1 MEKETKI
8 VDFSST
14 REYGQMSL
22 KFIDKNLSEEE
33 RLEKLHINKERI
45 ASEIGL
51 NYKKIFIPIQKSRVN
66 QYPYEDGYCY
76 TLTQDIIDAYD
87 DLYNLEVYADIV
99 KLDSKARNVALA
111 FPPAD
116 CAIVKA
122 VNFKTREIVLS
133 HCGGEYIDRYLPMQT
148 IDALGGNEK
157 DIAVYVAPFAHSL
170 FYANVNNLVWANNP
184 EVWKDCKEETTTNG
198 EISVRINI
206 LKALLNQLLERKILP
221 DNIHLSE
228 YDITKT
234 DLFYS
239 NSRSYTDPSYNGRF
253 LTGIAVVD
261 ADKKIK
267 TNKLIKIIK

>member
-1 MEKETKI
+1 MEKDVKI

-14 REYGQMSL
+14 KEYGQMSL

-33 RLEKLHINKERI
+33 RLEKLHVNKERI

-51 NYKKIFIPIQKSRVN
+51 TYKQIFGPIQKSRVN
-66 QYPYEDGYCY
+66 PYPYEDGYCY
-76 TLTQDIIDAYD
+76 TLTQEEIDAYD
-87 DLYNLEVYADIV
+87 DLFDLKVYADIV
-99 KLDSKARNVALA
+99 KLDSHTKNVALA

-122 VNFKTREIVLS
+122 INFKTREIVLS

-157 DIAVYVAPFAHSL
+157 DIVVYVSPFAHSL
-170 FYANVNNLVWANNP
+170 FYANANNLVWANNP

-198 EISVRINI
+198 ELSVRINI
-206 LKALLNQLLERKILP
+206 LKALKNQLLERKIP
-221 DNIHLSE
+221 YDNTHMSE
-228 YDITKT
+228 YDVTKT
-234 DLFYS
+234 NLFYS
-239 NSRSYTDPSYNGRF
+239 NSRSYIDPSYGGRF

-261 ADKKIK
+261 SDKKIK
-267 TNKLIKIIK
+267 TNELIKIIK